1 MGPLRGVTLRVTV
14 RDGKKSCAEGAN
26 IRSEN
31 GPSMREVAKKEKEVR
46 VGFAVATGTVKV
58 TKLPAQRVLT
68 ALGYD
73 GEGVRLVGGRPE
85 QGTWRG

>member
-14 RDGKKSCAEGAN
+14 RDGKKSCAEGAD

-31 GPSMREVAKKEKEVR
+31 GPSMREVAKKKEVR

-73 GEGVRLVGGRPE
+73 GEGVRLVGGR
-85 QGTWRG
+85 R

>member
-1 MGPLRGVTLRVTV
+1 
-14 RDGKKSCAEGAN
+14 
-26 IRSEN
+26 
-31 GPSMREVAKKEKEVR
+31 MREVAKKEKEVR